1 MAESE
6 SLLPRLV
13 ECRFEFVIV
22 GGFAAMAHGASLASQ
37 NIEVCCAFTRENFRR
52 LAGALKDYHPVHR
65 MTPQRLPLELNDENI
80 GRLKN
85 LYLQTDLG
93 QLDCLSEVKGV
104 GDFAE
109 VQRQSIE
116 IELPAG
122 PCRILSLDAL
132 IRAKEALGGPKD
144 QLTILQLKAIQERT
158 QTH

>member
-1 MAESE
+1 MVDFDA
-6 SLLPRLV
+6 LLKLLRQH
-13 ECRFEFVIV
+13 EIEFVIV
-22 GGFAAMAHGASLASQ
+22 GGFAAMAHGASQLTQ
-37 NIEVCCAFTRENFRR
+37 DVDVCFEFTPKNVRR
-52 LAGALKDYHPVHR
+52 LAGALKDFHPIHR

-80 GRLKN
+80 ARLKN

-132 IRAKEALGGPKD
+132 IRAKEAMGGPKD
-144 QLTILQLKAIQERT
+144 KLTILQLKAIQERT

>member
-1 MAESE
+1 MSLLE
-6 SLLPRLV
+6 SLLVRLV
-13 ECRFEFVIV
+13 ERRLEFVIV
-22 GGFAAMAHGASLASQ
+22 GGYAAVTHGVGLMTKDIDICCPFDRESLL
-37 NIEVCCAFTRENFRR
+37 R
-52 LAGALKDYHPVHR
+52 LQATLADLHPLHR

-80 GRLKN
+80 ARLKN

-109 VQRQSIE
+109 VRRQSIE
-116 IELPAG
+116 VELPAG

-132 IRAKEALGGPKD
+132 IRAKEAMGGPKD
-144 QLTILQLKAIQERT
+144 KLTILQLKAIQERT

>member
-1 MAESE
+1 
-6 SLLPRLV
+6 
-13 ECRFEFVIV
+13 
-22 GGFAAMAHGASLASQ
+22 
-37 NIEVCCAFTRENFRR
+37 
-52 LAGALKDYHPVHR
+52 

-80 GRLKN
+80 ARLKN

-132 IRAKEALGGPKD
+132 IRAKEAMGGPKD